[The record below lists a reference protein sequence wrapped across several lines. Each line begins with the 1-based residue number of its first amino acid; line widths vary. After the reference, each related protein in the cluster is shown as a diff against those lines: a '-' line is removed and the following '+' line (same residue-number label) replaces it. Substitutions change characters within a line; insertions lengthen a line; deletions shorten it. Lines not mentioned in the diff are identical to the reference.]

1 MRKHLLLFCITLFFS
16 ALCFHGSLFAQ
27 QLKPTKHLPIIEC
40 KTDANLGYYV
50 ILLTGNGGWRKLVQ
64 SITYYL
70 NQKDVSV
77 LAINTKKYLL
87 LRKNPSQICLD
98 LETLIDRYNTKWE
111 GQKVVMMGYSM
122 GAEVLP
128 FAINCMHHQYK
139 QKINDLILIAPGLSA
154 TFKVKL
160 RDYYWEVNE
169 GADIYTELQK
179 LNKTKTYVIC
189 DDTKFSICHKN
200 LDGVVDHDFL
210 SGGHHFG
217 GDYDTLSELVGKRL
231 NLE

>member
-1 MRKHLLLFCITLFFS
+1 MKKHLLFLYITLLLS

-27 QLKPTKHLPIIEC
+27 KLKPTKHLPIIES
-40 KTDANLGYYV
+40 KTDADLDYYV

-64 SITYYL
+64 SITLYL

-77 LAINTKKYLL
+77 VAINTKKYLL
-87 LRKNPSQICLD
+87 SRKSPGQICCD
-98 LETLIDRYNTKWE
+98 LETLIDRYNSKWK
-111 GQKVVMMGYSM
+111 GKKVVMMGYSM

-128 FAINCMHHQYK
+128 FAVNCMNNQYK

-169 GADIYTELQK
+169 GEDIYSELK
-179 LNKTKTYVIC
+179 RMNKVKTYVIC

-200 LDGVVDHDFL
+200 LDGVVDYDFL

-217 GDYDTLSELVGKRL
+217 RDFNTLSELVGKRL